1 MLAFSARTFTVTSSW
16 MGNRYYLGIY
26 IFGYTKNIGM
36 SNELDMA
43 LFEAWTYKSTEKNV
57 TITTVLYQRKTW
69 FINRQFLKISVHS
82 KTINFSFLI

>member
-1 MLAFSARTFTVTSSW
+1 
-16 MGNRYYLGIY
+16 
-26 IFGYTKNIGM
+26 M

-69 FINRQFLKISVHS
+69 FI
-82 KTINFSFLI
+82 